1 MKFRMCLFSFFIIFF
16 LVSGC
21 SKRVV
26 DMEQVSPEE
35 KIVIKF
41 SHVVAESTPKGMAAQ
56 RFASLV
62 RERTGGRVEVQVFAN
77 STLYKDGEEIQALQ
91 SGAVQMIA
99 PATSKLS
106 SIYPQWQVLDLPY
119 AFLNV
124 EAVHRAMEG
133 ELGQKLF
140 GSLKQNNMVGLAFW
154 DSGFKQMTNSKRP
167 LVKPADFEG
176 LSFRV
181 MINSNVLKRQ
191 FERLHA
197 KPVELTFDDLY
208 RYLESGLIDGQEN
221 TITNIYS
228 RNLFKVQKYL
238 TISDHGYMG
247 YAVIANA
254 RFWDGLP
261 PDIKRVIEETLE
273 EVTAWERQQSLR
285 LAEEDLQKLRLLY
298 KENLVELSEDE
309 KKEWQRVLMPLYNE
323 FRKILGDELI
333 DLVLEL
339 NPALKTS
346 EVQNSGP

>member
-1 MKFRMCLFSFFIIFF
+1 MKPRMCLFSFFMILF
-16 LVSGC
+16 LISGC

-26 DMEQVSPEE
+26 DMEQVSPDE

-41 SHVVAESTPKGMAAQ
+41 SHVVAESTPKGLAAQ

-62 RERTGGRVEVQVFAN
+62 KERTGGRVEVQVFAN

-106 SIYPQWQVLDLPY
+106 SISPQWQVLDLPY
-119 AFLNV
+119 AFLDV
-124 EAVHRAMEG
+124 QAVHRAIEG
-133 ELGQKLF
+133 ELGRKLF
-140 GSLKQNNMVGLAFW
+140 DSLKQNNMIGLAFW
-154 DSGFKQMTNSKRP
+154 DSGFKQMTNSKHP

-197 KPVELTFDDLY
+197 KPVEVTFDDLY
-208 RYLESGLIDGQEN
+208 RHLEAGLIDGQEN

-238 TISDHGYMG
+238 TLSDHGYMG

-254 RFWDGLP
+254 RFWESLP
-261 PDIKRVIEETLE
+261 PDIENVLEETLE
-273 EVTAWERQQSLR
+273 EVTVWEQQQALKM
-285 LAEEDLQKLRLLY
+285 AEEDLQKL
-298 KENLVELSEDE
+298 KFTCGMNVVELTEDE
-309 KKEWQRVLMPLYNE
+309 KKEWQRVLRPLYNE
-323 FRKILGDELI
+323 FRQVLGDELI

-339 NPALKTS
+339 NPALKAS
-346 EVQNSGP
+346 EVQNFEY